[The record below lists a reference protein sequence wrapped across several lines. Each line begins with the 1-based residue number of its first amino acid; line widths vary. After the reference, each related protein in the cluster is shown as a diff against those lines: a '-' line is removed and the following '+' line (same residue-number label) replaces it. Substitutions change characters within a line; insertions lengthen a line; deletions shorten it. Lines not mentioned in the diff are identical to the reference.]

1 MTSKDISAT
10 DPRHE
15 ARRVALATLFER
27 AFHSTDLALSSTF
40 IEEIYEEREVDEELL
55 KEIIN
60 GVTNHREEL
69 DQIISE
75 AAPAWPPEQINKV
88 DLVSLRIAI
97 WELLFSKKV
106 PAKVAIDEA
115 IEISKEFGSSSSGSF
130 VNGVLGTV
138 VEEKLEGKVSPDK
151 VKKDDGIQS

>member
-1 MTSKDISAT
+1 MNSKT
-10 DPRHE
+10 TPNDPRHE

-27 AFHSTDLALSSTF
+27 AFHSSDLALSSSV
-40 IEEIYEEREVDEELL
+40 IEEVYEKKEVDEELL
-55 KEIIN
+55 KEILE
-60 GVTNHREEL
+60 GVTSHREEL

-88 DLVSLRIAI
+88 DLIALRMAI
-97 WELLFSKKV
+97 WELLLSKKV

-138 VEEKLEGKVSPDK
+138 VEEKLEGKVSEK
-151 VKKDDGIQS
+151 KKEKDDGVQP

>member
-1 MTSKDISAT
+1 MRNKTAKPT

-27 AFHSTDLALSSTF
+27 AFHSNDPSLSSSL
-40 IEEIYEEREVDEELL
+40 IEEVYEEREVDEELL
-55 KEIIN
+55 KDIID
-60 GVTNHREEL
+60 GVTARRGEL
-69 DQIISE
+69 DQTISE

-88 DLVSLRIAI
+88 DLIALRIAI
-97 WELLFSKKV
+97 WELLFNKKV
-106 PAKVAIDEA
+106 PEKVAIDEA

-138 VEEKLEGKVSPDK
+138 VEEKLEGKTVEK
-151 VKKDDGIQS
+151 KEKDDGIQP